1 MSIFSLTED
10 LRAQNDILYD
20 VESWASDY
28 EAYLHRNFL
37 PKSQRD
43 HFYAHVN
50 KTFFEDKLVQ
60 FLYSPRG
67 AKYKSQ
73 FFYENRKEPNCGSQ
87 SAAITFSFLRFH
99 HYRFE
104 GPKESIPSMNRIK
117 KMVKNVN
124 ITSGKL
130 FPIARTYSM
139 WETDEVIAGEL
150 YRNLGLAMVAVFAF
164 TILLLSNLRA
174 SLMVFGCV
182 ILSLLDVGGFMHF
195 WGLTIDTVSC
205 NNLIIAIGLCV
216 DYSSHIAHRFLIEPG
231 VSRDARLVSTL
242 TNMGPAVLNG
252 GVTTT
257 LAFILL
263 ANSQSH
269 VFITFFKVFF
279 LVVSFGLYHGLI
291 VLPVVLSLLGPESH
305 TVVVQTAQAEHFE
318 NGKKSEPEQEQEEE
332 SNVP

>member
-1 MSIFSLTED
+1 
-10 LRAQNDILYD
+10 
-20 VESWASDY
+20 
-28 EAYLHRNFL
+28 
-37 PKSQRD
+37 
-43 HFYAHVN
+43 
-50 KTFFEDKLVQ
+50 
-60 FLYSPRG
+60 
-67 AKYKSQ
+67 
-73 FFYENRKEPNCGSQ
+73 
-87 SAAITFSFLRFH
+87 
-99 HYRFE
+99 
-104 GPKESIPSMNRIK
+104 
-117 KMVKNVN
+117 
-124 ITSGKL
+124 
-130 FPIARTYSM
+130 
-139 WETDEVIAGEL
+139 
-150 YRNLGLAMVAVFAF
+150 MVAVFAF

-174 SLMVFGCV
+174 SLMVFACV

-231 VSRDARLVSTL
+231 VSRDERLVSTL

-318 NGKKSEPEQEQEEE
+318 NGKKATEQELQPEEQE